1 MRKLNYFIF
10 IACAMCC
17 ISTLGA
23 CGNDENET
31 PVSIDIQGICGVYT
45 PQQVEM
51 TLNGEDTPAFGGV
64 SLIMEPLA
72 SNSKDEMEGSQT
84 MQLKLP
90 PLWPNLATV
99 NVQPVFDNITLYVGA
114 SASPEEVVLE
124 GMSKQPEH
132 ELVVK
137 GVYKEGILN
146 LDLTY
151 SITSSMLVGKKFLFE
166 FGRQSLDFGFLN
178 PSLSSIEWKG
188 SQIPVEE
195 FVSDAITPILDAIGR
210 RLGGSLCVELVP
222 EASVHLSIKP
232 EGAGD
237 VITIPGKHGLCNP
250 NNGFAYFVTDQD
262 GASWL
267 AEKIMGSS
275 FFKYNL
281 FFSSINDYFY
291 FVPVF
296 YVKNVQDELKLA
308 FDTPVNSYFYG
319 LLFEWLEN
327 AEATELSSEEVEKA
341 YKLVQLLQDEAVRFI
356 RLTGTAIE

>member
-1 MRKLNYFIF
+1 MKKLNHFIF
-10 IACAMCC
+10 IACSIFCMG
-17 ISTLGA
+17 ILDA
-23 CGNDENET
+23 CSNDAET
-31 PVSIDIQGICGVYT
+31 PTSIDIQDICGVYT
-45 PQQVEM
+45 PQQVKM
-51 TLNGEDTPAFGGV
+51 TFNGEDMPALGNA
-64 SLIMEPLA
+64 SLTMESLD
-72 SNSKDEMEGSQT
+72 NHSKDEMEGDYKI
-84 MQLKLP
+84 LLALP

-99 NVQPVFDNITLYVGA
+99 STSPVFDNVTLEVEA

-124 GMSKQPEH
+124 GMSKQPQH

-166 FGRQSLDFGFLN
+166 FGRQSLDFDFLN

-195 FVSDAITPILDAIGR
+195 FVSDAITPVLDAIGR
-210 RLGGSLCVELVP
+210 RLGGFLCAELVP

-237 VITIPGKHGLCNP
+237 VITVPGKHGLCNP

-262 GASWL
+262 GASCL
-267 AEKIMGSS
+267 TEKIMGSS

-296 YVKNVQDELKLA
+296 YLKDVQDELKLA
-308 FDTPVNSYFYG
+308 FDTPVNSFFYG

-327 AEATELSSEEVEKA
+327 VGMTELSSEEMEKA
-341 YKLVQLLQDEAVRFI
+341 YKLAHLLQDKTIRYI

>member
-10 IACAMCC
+10 IACAMFC
-17 ISTLGA
+17 ISILGA
-23 CGNDENET
+23 CGNDGDET
-31 PVSIDIQGICGVYT
+31 PVSIDIQDICGVYT
-45 PQQVEM
+45 PQQVKM
-51 TLNGEDTPAFGGV
+51 TLNGENTPAFGEA
-64 SLIMEPLA
+64 SLTMEPLE
-72 SNSKDEMEGSQT
+72 SNSKDEMEGSHT
-84 MQLKLP
+84 MLLKLP

-99 NVQPVFDNITLYVGA
+99 NMQPVFDNITLYVGV
-114 SASPEEVVLE
+114 STSPEEVVLE
-124 GMSKQPEH
+124 GVSKQSEH

-151 SITSSMLVGKKFLFE
+151 SIASSMLVGKKFLFE
-166 FGRQSLDFGFLN
+166 FDKQSLDFGFLN
-178 PSLSSIEWKG
+178 SSLSSIEWKG

-195 FVSDAITPILDAIGR
+195 FVSDAVTPVFEAIGR

-237 VITIPGKHGLCNP
+237 VITVPGKHGLCNP

-267 AEKIMGSS
+267 TEKIMGSS
-275 FFKYNL
+275 FFKYSL

-296 YVKNVQDELKLA
+296 YLKNIHNELKLA

-327 AEATELSSEEVEKA
+327 AEVTELSSEEVEKA
-341 YKLVQLLQDEAVRFI
+341 YKLVQLMQDKMVKYI
-356 RLTGTAIE
+356 RLTGTAID